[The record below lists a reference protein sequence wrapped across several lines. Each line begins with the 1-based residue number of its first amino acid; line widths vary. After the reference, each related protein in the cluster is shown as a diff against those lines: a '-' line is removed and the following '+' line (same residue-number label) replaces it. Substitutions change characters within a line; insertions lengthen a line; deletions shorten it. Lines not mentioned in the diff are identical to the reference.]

1 MALITFGDEFVKVL
15 ILGGP
20 NRFKA
25 EVVDDQEIG
34 LDQGLE
40 ATLKSVGGVGCLVRI
55 SDKVILTY
63 LYEFHFYDTGYF
75 IKMHNVKI
83 VFLICLDKKHKI
95 LIRTSS

>member
-1 MALITFGDEFVKVL
+1 LGKASPPQENPSCGDDRGAAIITFGDEVMKVF

-40 ATLKSVGGVGCLVRI
+40 ATLKGVVAWAAW
-55 SDKVILTY
+55 S
-63 LYEFHFYDTGYF
+63 
-75 IKMHNVKI
+75 
-83 VFLICLDKKHKI
+83 
-95 LIRTSS
+95 